1 MPRQMMLG
9 VSTKRWS
16 KDEARSMLEALD
28 QSQQSVL
35 AFARAHGVS
44 PQRLYRWRQLLREE
58 AVQDES
64 TPMQLV
70 PVHVRVAEGD
80 GGWTPAVV
88 IRLSDGSVVEVLS
101 SASPTWVAAL
111 MRELEGR

>member
-28 QSQQSVL
+28 QSQQSVS

-58 AVQDES
+58 AVRCRRTS
-64 TPMQLV
+64 
-70 PVHVRVAEGD
+70 HASRVAIAPSPHMAGLQLAQSRARFS
-80 GGWTPAVV
+80 TKRRRRA
-88 IRLSDGSVVEVLS
+88 IAC
-101 SASPTWVAAL
+101 SAL
-111 MRELEGR
+111 RR